1 MRRGTADIQNIPT
14 AVISR
19 VRFGHLTEDD
29 IRADAT
35 VMITTSDLYRQEL
48 PQPQGLADRH
58 LGPVDYHYR
67 CDTCR
72 DSKEKCLGH
81 TGFIELN
88 YPVFSPVVIK
98 EIKIWLK
105 IICHNCAG
113 PIIPDA
119 ELMQIAPSKRIAYIV
134 GRSKSTQ
141 KQAQIKCPHCHLDH
155 PDVTSE
161 KKEPLKLLASVRD
174 GRPRILLP
182 HIVAGVFHKIT
193 NETVI
198 RLGRDPAAHPRNF
211 VTRTILVPPVN
222 LRPDSKRGGGKST
235 PDQIT
240 LKLQS
245 LLKKSREIPSI
256 IPNEISPKLEKPIF
270 ELLEYYYSL
279 VRESGGEPN
288 AKSLASSLKGKSGLH
303 RQTQLGKRVFN
314 MIRSIIVGNVSI
326 PIDSIIV
333 PISVAQ
339 TVSIME
345 VVQEYNKERLYVY
358 VRNGRRQYPGAL
370 RVIKGTRE
378 YDIEKTKNII
388 LEAGDIVVRNLLTG
402 DIVNFNRQPS
412 LMASNISGMRVIV
425 NHDVNNKTLM
435 MNPIA
440 CPWFNADFDGDAM
453 NCIVQSTAAGRNELE
468 QLSSAHNWTIS
479 QSSSVPAVGLTE
491 DSIVGTA
498 MMTRTT
504 SRYDKYHALLLF
516 QNTTMVPRI
525 DIAAGATISG
535 REVVTLVLPQISY
548 SRPPLY
554 YVPEYTRWIRYDP
567 ADIKVNIDRGKVL
580 IGILDKKAIGK
591 GANGGIFHIIAAE
604 YGTRTAL
611 EVMFN
616 MQQLANGH
624 IFQEGLTIGIKDM
637 LVMLGAKA
645 EIDEI
650 ASQALAKSHMIA
662 EKLRT
667 GDIIPPI
674 GKTRE
679 QFYEEQ
685 QINTLTYLDEFRAPI
700 LSACD
705 PMMNNLFVLLAYGSK
720 GSFENM
726 LNMVS
731 ICGQKL
737 INGERTRQR
746 FGPNR
751 TMPYYTRNDLS
762 PAARGYIAASYL
774 GGMTAAE
781 FVHNASAARFD
792 LISKALTTSVTGD
805 QNRKAIKNFESILV
819 TNTRM
824 MAKSSAVLELA
835 YGEDYLDP
843 RRLEVVKFPT
853 IMLNNAKLADDYGTA
868 EFPEELEQLRRDR
881 DWFRAQFSAVEQM
894 NTKEQLKPDRFMPV
908 HVERVVSD
916 AIKAYAGEDV
926 ATPKFI
932 ADTVRDAIEALPYI
946 LLNRIQKAA
955 RAKIPDHIS
964 VACRLL
970 QVLARSF
977 LTVKHL
983 HARKCTETALRAAL
997 ERIELKYSMSLIA
1010 PGTCV
1015 GVIAAQ
1021 SFSEPLTQ
1029 YMLDAHRR
1037 SAAGGTSKSA
1047 LNRVKEILR
1056 AAYIDPTND
1065 NSVMYI
1071 RLDDETASSRDRA
1084 QLLANSLEIM
1094 TLRNFTTSW
1103 QIFFE
1108 KFGEPTHPQYTAEA
1122 QFIADYV
1129 SKNVITRP
1137 PSDLVKWCVRF
1148 VINKTNLVLKNMSME
1163 TLMVRLQNAYPEM
1176 YFVYSQENALQ
1187 TILRGYFR
1195 TNFFKESTAKNIREF
1210 VTRDMFA
1217 RPIRGVPGIRSAT
1230 VITSF
1235 AHRHG
1240 ADGAFERKETF
1251 AITTLGTNLA
1261 GVAVVPGVHPNNIG
1275 TDAVQEIAR
1284 VFGIEAARQKIAIE
1298 LRNCMDSCNFRHYMT
1313 YANEMTYTG
1322 KVTSIESGGLKQREA
1337 ANVLLRM
1344 GFTYPMR
1351 ALEEATINNMV
1362 DTINGITGQLIIGST
1377 PKVGTL
1383 YNECLLDQDYI
1394 TKNTKGVEDILGQF
1408 L

>member
-1 MRRGTADIQNIPT
+1 MRRGTTDIQNIPT
-14 AVISR
+14 GTILR
-19 VRFGHLTEDD
+19 LRFGHRTAQD
-29 IRADAT
+29 ILADAT
-35 VMITTSDLYRQEL
+35 VMITTADLYKQEL

-72 DSKEKCLGH
+72 DTKEKCLGH
-81 TGFIELN
+81 TGFIEFN
-88 YPVFSPVVIK
+88 YPVLSPIAIR
-98 EIKIWLK
+98 EIKTWLK
-105 IICHNCAG
+105 IICHNCAL
-113 PIIPDA
+113 PIYPDSILLRIP
-119 ELMQIAPSKRIAYIV
+119 PSKRIAQIAEH
-134 GRSKSTQ
+134 SKSTQ
-141 KQAQIKCPHCHLDH
+141 KQAQIKCPHCHTDH
-155 PDVTSE
+155 PDITSE
-161 KKEPLKLLASVRD
+161 KKEPLKLLASVHGSKQRT
-174 GRPRILLP
+174 LLP
-182 HIVAGVFHKIT
+182 HIIGGIFHRIT
-193 NETVI
+193 NETVCK
-198 RLGRDPAAHPRNF
+198 LGRDPAAHPRNF
-211 VTRTILVPPVN
+211 IMKVITVPPVN
-222 LRPDSKRGGGKST
+222 LRPDSKRGGGKSV

-240 LKLQS
+240 LKLQMA
-245 LLKKSREIPSI
+245 LKKSREIPSV
-256 IPNEISPKLEKPIF
+256 IPDEISPKLEKSIF
-270 ELLEYYYSL
+270 ELLECYYSL

-288 AKSLASSLKGKSGLH
+288 SKSLASSLKGKGGYH
-303 RQTQLGKRVFN
+303 RQNQLGKRVFN

-326 PIDSIIV
+326 PIDSIII

-358 VRNGRRQYPGAL
+358 VKNGRRQYPGAL
-370 RVIKGTRE
+370 RVIKGARE
-378 YDIEKTKNII
+378 YDIEKSKNIV

-435 MNPIA
+435 MNPVA

-516 QNTTMVPRI
+516 QNTTMVPSI
-525 DIAAGATISG
+525 DIEQGAIISG
-535 REVVTLVLPQISY
+535 RDVVSMVLPKITY
-548 SRPPLY
+548 SRPPQY
-554 YVPEYTRWIRYDP
+554 YVPEYTRWVRYDP
-567 ADIKVNIDRGKVL
+567 ADIKVVIDRGKIISGV
-580 IGILDKKAIGK
+580 LDKKAIGK
-591 GANGGIFHIIAAE
+591 GANGGIFHIIASE

-624 IFQEGLTIGIKDM
+624 IFQEGATIGIKDM

-705 PMMNNLFVLLAYGSK
+705 PMMNNLFVLIAYGSK

-751 TMPYYTRNDLS
+751 TMPYFTRNDLS
-762 PAARGYIAASYL
+762 PAARGYIEASYL
-774 GGMTAAE
+774 GGMSAQE

-819 TNTRM
+819 TNMRM
-824 MAKSSAVLELA
+824 MAKASAVLELA

-853 IMLNNAKLADDYGTA
+853 VMLNNAKLAEEYGTV
-868 EFPEELEQLRRDR
+868 EFPDELEQLRRDR

-908 HVERVVSD
+908 HVERIVSD
-916 AIKAYAGEDV
+916 AIKTYAGDDIV
-926 ATPKFI
+926 TPKFI
-932 ADTVRDAIEALPYI
+932 ADTVRDTVDAFPYI

-955 RAKIPDHIS
+955 RARIPEHIAA
-964 VACRLL
+964 ACRLL
-970 QVLARSF
+970 QVLTRSF

-983 HARKCTETALRAAL
+983 TARKCTETALKAAL

-1056 AAYIDPTND
+1056 AAYIDPAND
-1065 NSVMYI
+1065 NSMMYI
-1071 RLDDETASSRDRA
+1071 RLNDANATREQA
-1084 QLLANSLEIM
+1084 QSIANALEIM

-1108 KFGEPTHPQYTAEA
+1108 KFGEPTHPQYAAEA

-1129 SKNVITRP
+1129 RVNVITKP
-1137 PSDLVKWCVRF
+1137 PSDLIKWCVRF
-1148 VINKTNLVLKNMSME
+1148 VVNKTNLVLKNMSME
-1163 TLMVRLQNAYPEM
+1163 TLIIKLQNAYPEM
-1176 YFVYSQENALQ
+1176 YFVHSQENAFT

-1195 TNFFKESTAKNIREF
+1195 TNFFREATAKTIREF
-1210 VTRDMFA
+1210 VTRDLFS

-1230 VITSF
+1230 IVTSF
-1235 AHRHG
+1235 AHRYG
-1240 ADGAFERKETF
+1240 DDGAFERKETF
-1251 AITTLGTNLA
+1251 AITTLGTNIA
-1261 GVAVVPGVHPNNIG
+1261 GVSVVPGVASNNIG
-1275 TDAVQEIAR
+1275 TDAIQEIAR
-1284 VFGIEAARQKIAIE
+1284 IFGIEAARHKIAIE

-1322 KVTSIESGGLKQREA
+1322 KVTSIETGGLKLREA
-1337 ANVLLRM
+1337 SNVLLRM
-1344 GFTYPMR
+1344 GFAYPMR
-1351 ALEEATINNMV
+1351 ALEEATINGMV
-1362 DTINGITGQLIIGST
+1362 DTINGITGHLLIGSI

-1394 TKNTKGVEDILGQF
+1394 AKNTKGVEDILGQF